1 MIQLEPSHPPAGSPD
16 ATAQY
21 LGALMDGLAG
31 GGLRHLVFCPG
42 SRSTPVL
49 LAAHRHGGLR
59 LWQHVD
65 ERSAAFFAL
74 GMAKVLAEPVAV
86 LATSGT
92 AAANFLPAVVEARYS
107 RAPLILLTADRP
119 RELRD
124 VGAAQT
130 IDQVNLYGSHVKW
143 AVDLPLPE
151 ASPRLLRH
159 ALATGCR
166 AAALAR
172 EGPPGP
178 VHLNLPLREP
188 LIPRELLEAGGRV
201 ERGLQGAGRAGDG
214 EGTGP
219 GAVQV
224 RTGQPVFDEETVAAL
239 AQELRQVERGVVV
252 VGPQEDGALFKPL
265 LRLAGAL
272 GWPILAD
279 PLSQLRRPRPEGFES
294 VPLITTYDAFL
305 RVPEVAKRLAPGG
318 ILRLGAAPVSKA
330 LNLYLERHLGAPQW
344 VVDQAPG
351 WRDPAQVASHVLWA
365 EPRRLVEA
373 LAQALEDGSPAD
385 PGWAELW
392 RRLEATTAAV
402 LAQSGEGE
410 GEGTLFEGRVFPEL
424 LPLMPDDGLLVV
436 GNSMPVR
443 DLDTFYR
450 GGKGVRVLG
459 NRGASGIDGLV
470 STALGAAAAWPGPVA
485 LVVGDLSF
493 YHDLNGLL
501 AAKLH
506 GLRLTV
512 VLIHNDGGGIFSF
525 LPQAELG
532 PLFEPYWGTPTGL
545 DFAPAVAMYGGRW
558 VAARDW
564 AGFRQAV
571 AQGLAGDGLTV
582 VEVRSDRAQNAALHR
597 ALWDRVARA
606 VRPVVAE
613 EP

>member
-1 MIQLEPSHPPAGSPD
+1 MSAFQAEYPPAGSPQ
-16 ATAQY
+16 AAAAY

-31 GGLRHLVFCPG
+31 AGVRHLIFCPG

-49 LAAHRHGGLR
+49 LAAHAQGRLR

-74 GMAKVLAEPVAV
+74 GMAKVSGDPVAL

-119 RELRD
+119 RELRE

-130 IDQVNLYGSHVKW
+130 IDQVGLYGSHVKW
-143 AVDLPLPE
+143 SVDLPLPE
-151 ASPRLLRH
+151 ASLRMVRH
-159 ALATGCR
+159 ALATAAR

-172 EGPPGP
+172 EAPAGP

-188 LIPRELLEAGGRV
+188 LIPPELLQAHGGISDRAGAPAAEEPARPPLPRV
-201 ERGLQGAGRAGDG
+201 TAGRLLLD
-214 EGTGP
+214 
-219 GAVQV
+219 
-224 RTGQPVFDEETVAAL
+224 DEALAAL
-239 AQELRQVERGVVV
+239 AGELRRVKRGLVV
-252 VGPQEDGALFKPL
+252 VGPQEDAGLLEPV
-265 LRLAGAL
+265 LRLAGVL
-272 GWPILAD
+272 GWPVLAD
-279 PLSQLRRPRPEGFES
+279 PLSQLRRRRPEAVGD
-294 VPLITTYDAFL
+294 VPVITAYDAFL
-305 RVPEVAKRLAPGG
+305 RIPEARERLAPDG

-330 LNLYLERHLGAPQW
+330 LNQYLERYQDVPQW

-351 WRDPAQVASHVLWA
+351 WRDPAQVASQILWA
-365 EPRRLVEA
+365 EPGLLVEA
-373 LAQALEDGSPAD
+373 LARACRGGSHDEA
-385 PGWAELW
+385 WLALW
-392 RRLEATTAAV
+392 RGLEETSARVLAGAGTLEAP
-402 LAQSGEGE
+402 GG
-410 GEGTLFEGRVFPEL
+410 LFEGRVLTEL
-424 LPLMPDDGLLVV
+424 LPLLPDDGLLVV

-443 DLDTFYR
+443 DLDTFHR
-450 GGKGVRVLG
+450 GQTGARILG
-459 NRGASGIDGLV
+459 NRGASGIDGVV
-470 STALGAAAAWPGPVA
+470 STALGAAAVWPGPAV

-501 AAKLH
+501 AARLH

-512 VLIHNDGGGIFSF
+512 VLVHNDGGGIFSF

-558 VAARDW
+558 LPATDWDRFREAVAA
-564 AGFRQAV
+564 GIQ
-571 AQGLAGDGLTV
+571 GDGLTV
-582 VEVRSDRAQNAALHR
+582 VEVRSDRARNAELHR

-606 VRPVVAE
+606 VRPLLE
-613 EP
+613 EAP